1 MNTLTTYLKEAYGE
15 LRKVT
20 WPTKK
25 QTVNYSLIVI
35 GMSLAVAAFFG
46 LLDFAFNWLLQS
58 II

>member
-1 MNTLTTYLKEAYGE
+1 MNALTTYLKEAYGE
-15 LRKVT
+15 LRKVS

-46 LLDFAFNWLLQS
+46 LLDFVFNWLLQ
-58 II
+58 III